1 MARTVL
7 LAAAALLAVAG
18 CGAEQA
24 RSAVPPGPIR
34 PAAYWTTPAP
44 ESADRYG
51 VAQAVRELDVCAL
64 VPRDRLAKIGTVGQ
78 ITTGLYTCNADLGDG
93 GDTRLYWSSML
104 LADAMPP
111 GRGMEFQTGGAAV
124 RVVPDRDQGVP
135 QACGATVR
143 FPSGAA
149 FYLGT
154 SVPTGG
160 DACVIAEQ
168 LVPDMVA
175 NWLAG
180 PPQGSS
186 PDTQKTVLLGADP
199 CAVRG
204 SLPESTEIGPARLN
218 ACRFGVGGEDVI
230 VTYEYRVP
238 SSLTA
243 RGHGEQIDG
252 RAVQRSESIYDSSIP
267 LFTAA
272 VGPELPPGSTDSGPR
287 IPVVEVAARTDPVAR
302 EVMGR
307 VLALFPAG

>member
-1 MARTVL
+1 MARKVLLAVAVL
-7 LAAAALLAVAG
+7 LAAAG
-18 CGAEQA
+18 CGGDPAE
-24 RSAVPPGPIR
+24 SAAPAGPIR
-34 PAAYWTTPAP
+34 PAAFWITPAP
-44 ESADRYG
+44 ETADRYG
-51 VAQAVRELDVCAL
+51 VARAVRELDVCAL
-64 VPRDRLAKIGTVGQ
+64 APRARLAKIGTVGEV
-78 ITTGLYTCNADLGDG
+78 TTGLYTCNADLGDG
-93 GDTRLYWSSML
+93 GATRLYWSSML

-124 RVVPDRDQGVP
+124 RVVPDREQGTP

-154 SVPTGG
+154 SVPAGG
-160 DACVIAEQ
+160 DACVIAEK

-180 PPQGSS
+180 PPQGTS

-199 CAVRG
+199 CAVRA
-204 SLPESTEIGPARLN
+204 SLPGSGEVGPPRLN
-218 ACRFGVGGEDVI
+218 ACRFGYRGEDVI

-243 RGHGEQIDG
+243 HGHGEQIDG
-252 RAVQRSESIYDSSIP
+252 RPVQRSESIYDATIP

-272 VGPELPPGSTDSGPR
+272 VGPELPPGTTDSGPR

-307 VLALFPAG
+307 VLALFPAR